1 MEKKD
6 KEIVLLD
13 KNNIK
18 YIIKDHYCIY
28 LTTLAHEVGDHTM
41 ESGALEVERLA
52 RPADTLLTGAESTEV
67 LSGLRNHISTEL

>member
-1 MEKKD
+1 MAIDGLATSAISSGK
-6 KEIVLLD
+6 V
-13 KNNIK
+13 
-18 YIIKDHYCIY
+18 
-28 LTTLAHEVGDHTM
+28 TTLAHEVGDHTM